1 MAEKKRFIVYDT
13 TLRDGMQGTGINFT
27 LEDKLAIAHKLDDL
41 RFDYIEGGFPLSNDK
56 EAEFFARVKK
66 EKFGHAKIVA
76 FGSTRKPKKKADCDP
91 HIQALIE
98 AETDAVI
105 VVGKT
110 WKAHVEHVLCTT
122 PEENLEMIFDS
133 IRTLKASVGEVF
145 LDCEHFFDGYKDDP
159 EYALRVLRT
168 GADAGANT
176 LVLCDTNGGT
186 LPSEVSRIVA
196 ALPVSELVPLGV
208 HFHDDTGT
216 SVAASIAGIEAGA
229 VQVQGTVNGW
239 GERCGNANLCVVVP
253 NLVLKLGYTA
263 ESASH
268 LNQFTSLSRFVAEK
282 ANIIPDKR
290 QPYVGD
296 AAFSHKAGQHVD
308 VISKAPRLMEHISS
322 ELVGNER
329 RIILSELAGKSTIV
343 KKLEKYGEFDKSS
356 ATVAELVAKLKKL
369 EQEGYEYEAAEA
381 SFDLI
386 ARKTLDNFTQLFALD
401 NYQLESYKF
410 GDTASKTVGKILVRV
425 GGKEVLG
432 ASVRT
437 GPVEA
442 LDNALRDALLP
453 EYPFIAKIKLV
464 DYKVR
469 VLDPESATSA
479 KVRVF
484 ITSSDGDKTWDTVGV
499 SEDIIEAS
507 WQAIVDSLDYYYN
520 NFVRKTDRKRE

>member
-1 MAEKKRFIVYDT
+1 MAEKKKFIIYDT

-27 LEDKLAIAHKLDDL
+27 LEDKLSIAHKLDEL
-41 RFDYIEGGFPLSNDK
+41 GFDYIEGGFPLSNDK
-56 EAEFFARVKK
+56 EAEFFNRVKK

-76 FGSTRKPKKKADCDP
+76 FGSTRKPKKKAESDP

-98 AETDAVI
+98 SETSAVI

-110 WKAHVEHVLCTT
+110 WKAHVEYVLCTS

-145 LDCEHFFDGYKDDP
+145 LDCEHFFDGFKDDP
-159 EYALRVLRT
+159 DYALKVLRT
-168 GADAGANT
+168 GAEAGADT

-186 LPSEVSRIVA
+186 LPSEVSRIISS
-196 ALPVSELVPLGV
+196 LPIKELVPLGV

-216 SVAASIAGIEAGA
+216 SVAASIAGVEAGA

-263 ESASH
+263 YAASH

-290 QPYVGD
+290 QPYVGE

-308 VISKAPRLMEHISS
+308 VITKAPHLMEHISS

-329 RIILSELAGKSTIV
+329 KIILSELAGKSTIV

-356 ATVAELVAKLKKL
+356 AIVNELISKLKKL

-381 SFDLI
+381 SFDIL
-386 ARKTLDNFTQLFALD
+386 ARKLLNNFKQLFVLD

-410 GDTASKTVGKILVRV
+410 GDTPSKTVGKILVRV
-425 GGKEVLG
+425 NDKEVLG
-432 ASVRT
+432 ASVRI

-453 EYPFIAKIKLV
+453 AYPFMSKIKLV

-484 ITSSDGDKTWDTVGV
+484 ITSSDGEKSWDTVGV

-507 WQAIVDSLDYYYN
+507 WQALVDSLDYYYN
-520 NFVRKTDRKRE
+520 NFVYKNNQKKE